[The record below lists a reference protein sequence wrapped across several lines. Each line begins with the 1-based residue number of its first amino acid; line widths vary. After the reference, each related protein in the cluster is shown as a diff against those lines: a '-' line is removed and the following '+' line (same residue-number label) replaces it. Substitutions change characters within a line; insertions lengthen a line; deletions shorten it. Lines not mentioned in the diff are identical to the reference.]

1 VRTYSRDVW
10 LKAQDAWATGE
21 FSDEWKSIRHH
32 AAMRGIIFPPE
43 GTRWDSW
50 GDDSP
55 SQRAIVIR
63 AIRETPDLLLVAV
76 SRSSNWGG
84 VVRILLGTLNEEV
97 RPDLLD
103 WERRERQRR
112 LEEEGGPR
120 EATMA
125 LGNIIKRL
133 GDSL

>member
-1 VRTYSRDVW
+1 
-10 LKAQDAWATGE
+10 
-21 FSDEWKSIRHH
+21 
-32 AAMRGIIFPPE
+32 MRGIIFPPE